1 MADMTY
7 AMFLGCMIPFRE
19 LSYEVS
25 GRRVAKE
32 LGIELL
38 DMPDANCC
46 GLPIDQASHE
56 LMLLLAA
63 RNLCIAE
70 QMEADILTL
79 CNGCTGVLMKVNK
92 MLKHDRELRQRI
104 NSQLSDIGLEFKGT
118 INVKHF
124 VQVLKDIGLDTL
136 KASITN
142 PLTSLTVAGYTG
154 CHIFRPSEYMEIE
167 NPESPELLDDLIEV
181 TGASSV
187 RYIDEFQCC
196 GASEGA
202 IDNRIP
208 HYLAREKY
216 KNALG
221 AGANAMVTLC
231 PACHQVLDGNQ
242 RQAERR
248 FRETYDLPVFHYP
261 QLLGLAMG
269 IPAEELAIADL
280 RVKADKVLALQK

>member
-1 MADMTY
+1 MANMTF

-25 GRRVAKE
+25 GRRVAKALGLE
-32 LGIELL
+32 LR

-70 QMEADILTL
+70 KMEADILTL

-92 MLKHDRELRQRI
+92 MLKQDRELRQRI
-104 NSQLSDIGLEFKGT
+104 NSQLSNIGFEFQGT
-118 INVKHF
+118 IDVKHF

-136 KASITN
+136 KTSITH
-142 PLTSLTVAGYTG
+142 PLTSLAVAGYTG

-167 NPESPELLDDLIEV
+167 NPENPSLLDDLIEL
-181 TGASSV
+181 TGATSV
-187 RYIDEFQCC
+187 NYIDEFQCC

-216 KNALG
+216 KNAIS
-221 AGANAMVTLC
+221 AGANVMVTLC

-248 FRETYDLPVFHYP
+248 FQETYNLPVLHYP

-269 IPAEELAIADL
+269 IPANELAIADL
-280 RVKADKVLALQK
+280 RVKADQVLKAFI